1 MKKLNRRDF
10 LRLSTVAAAGAAV
23 AACAKTEEP
32 TKAPVATA
40 TKAAAADPTAT
51 PVPEVV
57 FPKGDVPRNRTVV
70 RMFTG
75 IDGDVGKGHC

>member
-32 TKAPVATA
+32 TVAVEPTA
-40 TKAAAADPTAT
+40 TTKAASADPTAT
-51 PVPEVV
+51 PVPEIVW
-57 FPKGDVPRNRTVV
+57 PRGAVPRNRTVV
-70 RMFTG
+70 RMFTA
-75 IDGDVGKGHC
+75 V